1 MLLTDTHTHLYYTTE
16 VEELHKQME
25 RCRANGVQ
33 NMILPNVDVDSLP
46 LLYNTVQ
53 QYPNNCYAMIGLHPC
68 SVKEDYQEQLSY
80 LKEQIDQCIHTLN
93 PVKIYAIGEIG
104 LDLYWDQSTLS
115 IQQEAFRIQ
124 TQWAKDLDLPVSI
137 HCRESFDPLF
147 ELLEEMQDGR
157 LRGVL
162 HCFTGTL
169 EQAERLI
176 QLGLYLGIGGVV
188 TYKKAGLDEV
198 VKQLPID
205 KLVLETD
212 SPYLAP
218 VPYRGKKNESSY
230 VLNIAEKVAD
240 LHQLSVEEVARITSN
255 TAAAIFKLI

>member
-16 VEELHKQME
+16 AEELREQMK
-25 RCRANGVQ
+25 RCEENGVRK
-33 NMILPNVDVDSLP
+33 MILPNVDVESLP
-46 LLYNTVQ
+46 LLYHTVQ
-53 QYPNNCYAMIGLHPC
+53 QYPNHCYAMIGLHPC
-68 SVKEDYQEQLSY
+68 SVKKDYQEQLAY
-80 LKEQIDQCIHTLN
+80 LKEQIDQCISTSN

-104 LDLYWDQSTLS
+104 LDLYWDQSTIN
-115 IQQEAFRIQ
+115 IQQDAFRIQ
-124 TQWAKDLDLPVSI
+124 TQWAKELDLPVSI
-137 HCRESFDPLF
+137 HCREAFDPLF
-147 ELLEEMQDGR
+147 ELLEEVQDGR

-162 HCFTGTL
+162 HCFTGNL
-169 EQAERLI
+169 VQAERLI
-176 QLGLYLGIGGVV
+176 QIGLYLGIGGVV

-230 VLNIAEKVAD
+230 VLNIAEKLAD
-240 LHQLSVEEVARITSN
+240 LHQVSVEEVARITSN
-255 TAAAIFKLI
+255 TAASIFKLI

>member
-16 VEELHKQME
+16 AEELRKQME

-33 NMILPNVDVDSLP
+33 KMILPNVDVGSLP

-68 SVKEDYQEQLSY
+68 SVKEDYLEQLSY
-80 LKEQIDQCIHTLN
+80 LKEQIDQCIHTLK

-115 IQQEAFRIQ
+115 IQQDAFRKQ

-147 ELLEEMQDGR
+147 ELLEELQDGR